1 MISMDWAK
9 NYVREVKYRLV
20 ETNFDNLMW
29 LVNIVPN
36 LAGFSVRND
45 KIHGCAV
52 YQVKYATGA
61 EDFIKS
67 YVNVSLLILIGNIS
81 WWWLMKRKK
90 HTRHLRIIK
99 IIIMA
104 FYASQLFDG
113 FFIYMPHRVDICLI
127 ILAAQELS
135 IMTCVLNYQ
144 TMLVFLIAHTAA
156 MFHMLTREM
165 MALNSYSD
173 LEEHKVYVSER
184 LPALIRRH
192 ALTLEV
198 FNNLKLLYSVPIG
211 VDFGSNAVCIS
222 LFFYIAFQEWLKF
235 VPVFVY
241 CFSVFF
247 MYCFLCQS
255 MTNAS
260 EKFETAV
267 YSCGWENFGLKEKK
281 LVYVM
286 LLRAQKPVVLL
297 AADIIPVN
305 MYTFATTLQFM
316 FKFVT
321 VVKF

>member
-1 MISMDWAK
+1 MH
-9 NYVREVKYRLV
+9 
-20 ETNFDNLMW
+20 
-29 LVNIVPN
+29 P
-36 LAGFSVRND
+36 
-45 KIHGCAV
+45 
-52 YQVKYATGA
+52 
-61 EDFIKS
+61 
-67 YVNVSLLILIGNIS
+67 
-81 WWWLMKRKK
+81 
-90 HTRHLRIIK
+90 
-99 IIIMA
+99 
-104 FYASQLFDG
+104 
-113 FFIYMPHRVDICLI
+113 VDSTPYKQICLI

-135 IMTCVLNYQ
+135 IMCCALNYQ
-144 TMLVFLIAHTAA
+144 TMLVFLIAHTAT
-156 MFHMLTREM
+156 MFHMLTQEM

-173 LEEHKVYVSER
+173 LEEHKLYVRER

-211 VDFGSNAVCIS
+211 VDFGSNAVCIA
-222 LFFYIAFQEWLKF
+222 LFFYISFQEWLKF
-235 VPVFVY
+235 VPVLVY
-241 CFSVFF
+241 CFLVFF

-267 YSCGWENFGLKEKK
+267 YSCGWENFGLNEKK

-286 LLRAQKPVVLL
+286 FLEAQKPVVLL
-297 AADIIPVN
+297 AAGIVPVN